1 MVLRLAWITPLG
13 PRSDV
18 GAFSRNILAA
28 ARRDHAAR
36 VEMLPIVQDNGPR
49 HFVEGPCLSLDDRF
63 DADLLAA
70 FDHPCYNLGN
80 NAENHGRINRLAL
93 ERPGVVILH
102 DVVMHPSLA
111 FAAFEAGKG
120 PAAYAALVAA
130 VHGAA
135 GLSVVAESGVLADPP
150 RPAFLPWETSH
161 AEALPLIAPF
171 VASAA
176 AVVVHSAYAEARIR
190 PLTRAPVLALGLPYD
205 QKPPLEDAE
214 IAAWQEATRRTE
226 RPLAVAFGHIARSK
240 CLDLVL
246 RALALAPASLRLL
259 VAGRPV
265 EPGLVAELEA
275 LAAQLG
281 LAGRVA
287 FETDVSVAR
296 LQEIKR
302 AADLFLNIRHPN
314 TESASG
320 SLVEML
326 DAGKPVVVHAAGCFA
341 ELPDGAALA
350 VRNIADPSELAA
362 ALSALAA
369 DPERRIALGQAGRAV
384 ARRWSGSLYVA
395 RLLEFLA
402 AEGTTIRRRQGI
414 HAGRRAASHAALAAL
429 DPQDEAWARDAAL
442 ARLFLS
448 PLLSGAGAPDPA
460 PFLWL
465 PGPLLRGLITAGLFG
480 REGDA
485 GLIAAVDWLLATT
498 DRPGAFRAVAQALA
512 LKRLA
517 EGGPPPEALPPEV
530 IAPESLPLL
539 AALTPAALAAGLV
552 TVLFGRLPARAEI
565 AALAAGLSGGEPAAQ
580 THLQSV

>member
-1 MVLRLAWITPLG
+1 MVLRLAWVTPLG

-18 GAFSRNILAA
+18 GAFSRNILTA

-36 VEMLPIVQDNGPR
+36 AEILPIVQENGPS
-49 HFVEGPCLSLDDRF
+49 HFVEGPRLSLDDRF
-63 DADLLAA
+63 DPDLLAA

-93 ERPGVVILH
+93 ARPGVVILH

-111 FAAFEAGKG
+111 FEAFEAGG
-120 PAAYAALVAA
+120 GAPAYAALVAA
-130 VHGAA
+130 THGAE
-135 GLSVVAESGVLADPP
+135 GLEVVAESGVLADPP

-176 AVVVHSAYAEARIR
+176 AVVVHSAFAEARIR
-190 PLTRAPVLALGLPYD
+190 PLTTAPVLTLGLPHD
-205 QKPPLEDAE
+205 QKPALAEAE
-214 IAAWQEATRRTE
+214 IAAWEEATRRAE

-281 LAGRVA
+281 LSGRVA

-326 DAGKPVVVHAAGCFA
+326 DAGKPVVVHAAGCYA
-341 ELPDGAALA
+341 DLPEGAAHK
-350 VRNIADPSELAA
+350 VRTIADPAELAA
-362 ALSALAA
+362 AVTALASRHGGSA
-369 DPERRIALGQAGRAV
+369 EVISGEPLEQGFPAV
-384 ARRWSGSLYVA
+384 AAVGQGSHRAPRVA
-395 RLLEFLA
+395 
-402 AEGTTIRRRQGI
+402 
-414 HAGRRAASHAALAAL
+414 
-429 DPQDEAWARDAAL
+429 
-442 ARLFLS
+442 
-448 PLLSGAGAPDPA
+448 
-460 PFLWL
+460 
-465 PGPLLRGLITAGLFG
+465 
-480 REGDA
+480 
-485 GLIAAVDWLLATT
+485 V
-498 DRPGAFRAVAQALA
+498 
-512 LKRLA
+512 
-517 EGGPPPEALPPEV
+517 
-530 IAPESLPLL
+530 
-539 AALTPAALAAGLV
+539 
-552 TVLFGRLPARAEI
+552 
-565 AALAAGLSGGEPAAQ
+565 
-580 THLQSV
+580 